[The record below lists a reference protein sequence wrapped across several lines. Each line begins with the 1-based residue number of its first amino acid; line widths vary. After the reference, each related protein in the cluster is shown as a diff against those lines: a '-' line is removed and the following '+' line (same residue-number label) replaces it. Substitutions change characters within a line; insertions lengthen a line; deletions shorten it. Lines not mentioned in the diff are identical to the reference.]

1 MAKNG
6 CPGLYIPPFLY
17 LAHTLVPV
25 SFFKILQ
32 SSVQTVA
39 FPMSVL
45 FTLRVDW
52 GLFSGT
58 MLSSMLIWVSKK
70 QPNRFYGADIRLV
83 IIEIPRYYLDRQL
96 IFFLRSIYLF

>member
-1 MAKNG
+1 M
-6 CPGLYIPPFLY
+6 
-17 LAHTLVPV
+17 
-25 SFFKILQ
+25 
-32 SSVQTVA
+32 QTVA

-70 QPNRFYGADIRLV
+70 QSNRFYGAGIILV
-83 IIEIPRYYLDRQL
+83 IIEMLRYYLNRQ
-96 IFFLRSIYLF
+96 FVFSLRSIYLF